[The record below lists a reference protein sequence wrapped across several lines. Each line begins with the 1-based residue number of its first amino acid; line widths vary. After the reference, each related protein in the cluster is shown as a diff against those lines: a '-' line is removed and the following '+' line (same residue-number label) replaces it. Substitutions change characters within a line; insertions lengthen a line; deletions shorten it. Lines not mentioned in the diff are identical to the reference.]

1 MKVVRGF
8 TGLLAGGLVALVLAL
23 GVAWV
28 IADAQGAPG
37 PGPVRM
43 VGHLVAAVVAVAAQR
58 YADRHLDGRGVV
70 ATVVVV
76 AVTAAVLVVAWVP

>member
-1 MKVVRGF
+1 MKALRLL

-28 IADAQGAPG
+28 VAAREHAPG
-37 PGPVRM
+37 PGVARV

-58 YADRHLDGRGVV
+58 YADRHPDGRGV
-70 ATVVVV
+70 A
-76 AVTAAVLVVAWVP
+76 AALAVLVVTAALLAVAWIA

>member
-1 MKVVRGF
+1 MTVLRGF

-43 VGHLVAAVVAVAAQR
+43 VGHLLAAVVAVAAQR
-58 YADRHLDGRGVV
+58 YADRHRDGRGALAAFVV
-70 ATVVVV
+70 LAVTV
-76 AVTAAVLVVAWVP
+76 AVLAVAWIS